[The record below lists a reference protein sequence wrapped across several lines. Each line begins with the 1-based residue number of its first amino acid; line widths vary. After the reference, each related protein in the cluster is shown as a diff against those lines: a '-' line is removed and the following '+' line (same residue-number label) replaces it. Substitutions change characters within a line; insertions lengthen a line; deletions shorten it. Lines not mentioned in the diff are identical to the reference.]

1 MSLFLASIVCIVG
14 VAGLF
19 YLDRDKSLTTSG
31 ALWLPVIWL
40 WIVGS
45 RSASEWLGLT
55 PSGHGV
61 NQQLEGSPVDAVV
74 FLVLLVAA
82 VVVLLRRKR
91 RTVAVLKMSA
101 PAVIYFVYCLLST
114 LWAPYPGVAFKR
126 WIKDVGDLAMVLV
139 VVTESEPISALQRL
153 FSRVGFIL
161 LPASILLIKYSDLGH
176 QIDVYGNLTRTG
188 VTTNKNTLG
197 LVTYVISLGTVWSV
211 SVILRDG
218 RPRNRGRRL
227 LARGTLLV
235 LGLAL
240 LSVANSATSIACLAL
255 GTVLIIATG
264 LSSIRRRPNAVHAL
278 VLTALLVGGL
288 TMLFGGQGSVV
299 HALGR
304 KSDFTGRTDIWKAV
318 IPLARNP
325 LIGAGFESFWIEP
338 GLSGELALALP
349 GWGIQHLNEAHN
361 GYIEMYLNL
370 GWVGVCLLA
379 LILIGG
385 YRRAVGAFRG
395 NSAIGSLA
403 LAYVATAAIYSI
415 TEAGF
420 RMMTP
425 SWISLLLAVVA
436 AGGTAAGVVG
446 SVAPKLRG
454 ARTGRGTGRSTD
466 QALALEPFG
475 RNS

>member
-1 MSLFLASIVCIVG
+1 M
-14 VAGLF
+14 
-19 YLDRDKSLTTSG
+19 
-31 ALWLPVIWL
+31 
-40 WIVGS
+40 
-45 RSASEWLGLT
+45 
-55 PSGHGV
+55 
-61 NQQLEGSPVDAVV
+61 
-74 FLVLLVAA
+74 
-82 VVVLLRRKR
+82 
-91 RTVAVLKMSA
+91 
-101 PAVIYFVYCLLST
+101 
-114 LWAPYPGVAFKR
+114 
-126 WIKDVGDLAMVLV
+126 
-139 VVTESEPISALQRL
+139 
-153 FSRVGFIL
+153 
-161 LPASILLIKYSDLGH
+161 
-176 QIDVYGNLTRTG
+176 
-188 VTTNKNTLG
+188 TTNKNTLG

-218 RPRNRGRRL
+218 RQRNRGRRL
-227 LARGTLLV
+227 LAKGTLLV

-325 LIGAGFESFWIEP
+325 FIGAGFESFWIEP

-403 LAYVATAAIYSI
+403 LAYVSTAAIYSI
-415 TEAGF
+415 TE
-420 RMMTP
+420 
-425 SWISLLLAVVA
+425 
-436 AGGTAAGVVG
+436 
-446 SVAPKLRG
+446 
-454 ARTGRGTGRSTD
+454 GRGTFQNDDAKLDFTIAGGSRCWWHRRRRCSGECS
-466 QALALEPFG
+466 A
-475 RNS
+475 